1 MDKLQKAREFFS
13 GDKFATEATGIVLED
28 VGERYA
34 KCSLK
39 IQPHHKNAVG
49 AVMGGVYFTLADFC
63 FAVATNFEQ
72 QNVTV
77 TVVSQMNF
85 LSATRG
91 DTLFAESKV
100 IKDGRTNCFY
110 EIKITD
116 NLGKKIAVASFTG
129 THLNK

>member
-63 FAVATNFEQ
+63 FAV
-72 QNVTV
+72 